1 MSAFGDVGSLAPQRI
16 WDHVAGRS
24 VHGERLTMTVV
35 ELDPGAVVAE
45 HSHDHEQLGV
55 VIRGSVDFRIGDE
68 RQELGPGGTWSI
80 PSNVPHDVVAGPQ
93 GAVLIDVF
101 APVREEFRTLDQLE
115 QRPPR
120 WPGA

>member
-1 MSAFGDVGSLAPQRI
+1 MSAFGDVGALQPQRI
-16 WDHVAGRS
+16 WDRVAGRS

-45 HSHDHEQLGV
+45 HRHDNEQLGIV
-55 VIRGSVDFRIGDE
+55 VRGSVEFRIGAE
-68 RQELGPGGTWSI
+68 RRELGPGGTWSI
-80 PSNVPHDVVAGPQ
+80 PPNTPHDVVAGPE

-101 APVREEFRTLDQLE
+101 APVREDFRSLAELE